1 MEEREVLIA
10 RLRDVA
16 RELAALEA
24 SLTDEAKVAHRDAV
38 KEEFEDLLD
47 RLNPAEAIP
56 PPPPSDALAPE
67 GLAIV
72 VGHTARSQGAEALS
86 PPFPADSPS
95 TPLSERNE
103 YSWNRD
109 LALKIK
115 ERADQAGIRCA
126 IFFRDGVG
134 IEGAYAAV
142 RDWSPK
148 ATVELHFNAAG
159 GNARGSLVL
168 YGRDTSKSWA
178 TGLQNGFV
186 KLYDRQGRS
195 EDRGVFIPGPDSPY
209 KRGIASVTQLHPSA
223 LIEPFFGDNHS
234 DATLAVRK
242 KDGLADAI
250 LTAFASFVGIAAPGP
265 TPGMGSGPTSG
276 PGPVVPP
283 ITVAIPDVP
292 LLRELI
298 ATYRAFTPTVPG
310 LAPGVVARL
319 KSITL
324 AQWIEETGWA
334 RSELA
339 TRHFNFAGMK
349 AKSEVDAILRE
360 VPARKV
366 QYLAHD
372 GLDTYLEFG
381 SIRDF
386 IRGYFMFLERSPYRG
401 WHAMAERSPHDFIRF
416 IGRTWAQRDGYA
428 SRVIGIERQLLA
440 AGIAR
445 PDGTL
450 ADSSTH
456 PAEDGGAMQGTAGVS
471 IATVKAQGA
480 TADFLA
486 LVDAVSADAAFGGL
500 QAVIIAQCAL
510 ESDWGRSDLA
520 RIHANFAGIPWSA
533 LFGEVAAVV
542 PHPVDP
548 ARGTFCRFLSAATF
562 LRAYRHRLDNDPAFA
577 GWRMASDPASLARFL
592 GKTWRLSDPQYE
604 RKIMDIVA
612 RIASGG
618 RPAGGTAGGAG
629 STGPQAGS
637 GAGGTAVAGVVLQIK
652 RLRAEKRRGKGERTT
667 STYQLFID
675 GRPVDG
681 VRGMFL
687 EPRGPGDNSSAGVQL
702 HTRIKEGRY
711 PLLAHAGSRQVG
723 GVTKFKTI
731 GFTTSEAVGAP
742 PMPSIRVGNTKSRT
756 GILIHPGDGYL
767 WSIGCL
773 NPTKSLADANG
784 NMVYTDSRK
793 RVIEILD
800 ALRDALGSRFPT
812 GNNETIRDVTLEVI
826 GEPGP
831 AGTDAL
837 ASGEALST
845 RAFAQQQLAVADATL
860 TEAAGDALATPDL
873 VAVYDAL
880 AAKMLAAALLGQ
892 VEDGAIDRIVG
903 QGMSLAEVRG
913 ATGETLWT
921 PWALAL
927 SAAGSTGAI
936 VDRLSVVAGRLRDAG
951 VPLDDAVGAHS
962 ALVTA
967 ASGNDVAAINALL
980 DAGASVAFRDRS
992 GMTPLLA
999 AAFFGA
1005 PEAVASLLAR
1015 GANPRVVVGAADERT
1030 EFADS
1035 EIASPGDG
1043 ALDCVAAGAA
1053 LVTDDPARLDDYE
1066 RATALLWDAL
1076 NRP

>member
-1 MEEREVLIA
+1 MGEREVLIT

-16 RELAALEA
+16 RELGALEA
-24 SLTDEAKVAHRDAV
+24 GLTDEARDAHRDAV

-67 GLAIV
+67 GLALV
-72 VGHTARSQGAEALS
+72 VGHTARSQGAQALS

-115 ERADQAGIRCA
+115 ERADRAGIRCA

-168 YGRDTSKSWA
+168 YGQEASKSWA
-178 TGLQNGFV
+178 TALQNAFV

-223 LIEPFFGDNHS
+223 LIEPFFGDNRS
-234 DATLAVRK
+234 DATLAVQT
-242 KDGLADAI
+242 KDGLADAV
-250 LTAFASFVGIAAPGP
+250 LGAFAGFIGIRAPSVASG
-265 TPGMGSGPTSG
+265 TGSGASTG
-276 PGPVVPP
+276 PRPVVMPP
-283 ITVAIPDVP
+283 ATAIPDVP

-298 ATYRAFTPTVPG
+298 ATYRAFTPTVPD
-310 LAPGVVARL
+310 LPPTVVERL

-339 TRHFNFAGMK
+339 ARHFNFAGMK

-360 VPARKV
+360 VPAKKV
-366 QYLAHD
+366 QYVAHD

-381 SIRDF
+381 GIRDF

-401 WHAMAERSPHDFIRF
+401 WHAMAQRSPHDFIRF
-416 IGRTWAQRDGYA
+416 IGRTWAQREGYA

-440 AGIAR
+440 AGISR
-445 PDGTL
+445 PDGSL
-450 ADSSTH
+450 ADGPTA
-456 PAEDGGAMQGTAGVS
+456 AEDGEASDGNTDIDFAK
-471 IATVKAQGA
+471 VKAQGA
-480 TADFLA
+480 TADFLS
-486 LVDAVSADAAFGGL
+486 LVDTISVDTAFGDL
-500 QAVIIAQCAL
+500 QAVVIAQCAL

-533 LFGEVAAVV
+533 LFGEVAAAV

-577 GWRMASDPASLARFL
+577 GWRLIVDRGSFAKFL
-592 GKTWRLSDPQYE
+592 GRTWRPGDPQYE
-604 RKIMDIVA
+604 RKLID
-612 RIASGG
+612 IASRITPDG
-618 RPAGGTAGGAG
+618 RPSGGTAGSSSSSDRQQSAG
-629 STGPQAGS
+629 VGS
-637 GAGGTAVAGVVLQIK
+637 AVATGIVLQIR
-652 RLRAEKRRGKGERTT
+652 RLRAEKRRGKGERTV
-667 STYQLFID
+667 STYQLF
-675 GRPVDG
+675 VDG
-681 VRGMFL
+681 HRVDGLGGMLL
-687 EPRGPGDNSSAGVQL
+687 EPRGPGDNSSTGMQL
-702 HTRIKEGRY
+702 HTRIREGTY
-711 PLLAHAGSRQVG
+711 SLLTHAGSRKVG

-731 GFTTSEAVGAP
+731 GFTDSETVGAP
-742 PMPSIRVGNTKSRT
+742 PMPSIRLGNTKSRT

-773 NPTKSLADANG
+773 NPTKPLADASG
-784 NMVYTDSRK
+784 NMIFTDSRK
-793 RVIEILD
+793 RVIDLLG
-800 ALRDALGSRFPT
+800 ALRSALGDRFPT
-812 GNNETIRDVTLEVI
+812 GNNEMIRNATLEVI

-837 ASGEALST
+837 ADGQALSAQT
-845 RAFAQQQLAVADATL
+845 FAQQQLAVADGTL
-860 TEAAGDALATPDL
+860 AETTGDALAAPDL
-873 VAVYDAL
+873 LAIHDAL
-880 AAKMLAAALLGQ
+880 AVKMHAAALLGQ
-892 VEDGAIDRIVG
+892 VEDGSLDLIVR
-903 QGMSLAEVRG
+903 QGIPLADVRG
-913 ATGETLWT
+913 ALGETLWT
-921 PWALAL
+921 PWAFAI
-927 SAAGSTGAI
+927 STAGSTVA
-936 VDRLSVVAGRLRDAG
+936 VLDRLSVIASQLREAK
-951 VPLDDAVGAHS
+951 VPLDDAIGAHS
-962 ALVTA
+962 ALVNA
-967 ASGNDVAAINALL
+967 AAGNDAFAIDALIN
-980 DAGASVAFRDRS
+980 AGASVDFRDRS

-1005 PEAVASLLAR
+1005 PEAVALLLAHGADAR
-1015 GANPRVVVGAADERT
+1015 AVVGGANELPD
-1030 EFADS
+1030 FADS
-1035 EIASPGDG
+1035 ELASPGDG
-1043 ALDCVAAGAA
+1043 ALDCASAGSA
-1053 LVTDDPARLDDYE
+1053 LVLEDPARSDDYE
-1066 RATALLWDAL
+1066 RTTALLWDAL
-1076 NRP
+1076 NHR

>member
-1 MEEREVLIA
+1 MEEREILIA
-10 RLRDVA
+10 RLRDVVS
-16 RELAALEA
+16 ELAALEA
-24 SLTDEAKVAHRDAV
+24 ALTDEAKVAHRDAV

-47 RLNPAEAIP
+47 RLNPTEAIP
-56 PPPPSDALAPE
+56 PPPPSDALSSE

-72 VGHTARSQGAEALS
+72 VGHTARSQGAQALS

-115 ERADQAGIRCA
+115 KSADRAGIRCA

-148 ATVELHFNAAG
+148 ATVELHFNAAE

-168 YGRDTSKSWA
+168 YGRDTSKNWA
-178 TGLQNGFV
+178 TALQNGFV

-223 LIEPFFGDNHS
+223 LIEPFFGDNRS
-234 DATLAVRK
+234 DATLAVQK

-250 LTAFASFVGIAAPGP
+250 LTAFASFVGIAAPDPVTCGNS
-265 TPGMGSGPTSG
+265 GSTGG
-276 PGPVVPP
+276 PGAIVLPP
-283 ITVAIPDVP
+283 AVAAIPDVP
-292 LLRELI
+292 LLRELV

-310 LAPGVVARL
+310 LAPEVVTRL

-339 TRHFNFAGMK
+339 ARHFNFAGMK

-386 IRGYFMFLERSPYRG
+386 IRGFFMFLERSPYRG

-416 IGRTWAQRDGYA
+416 IGRIWAQREGYA

-440 AGIAR
+440 AGIIR

-450 ADSSTH
+450 ADSPTP
-456 PAEDGGAMQGTAGVS
+456 PAEEGGVAEATASVS
-471 IATVKAQGA
+471 IAKVKAQGA
-480 TADFLA
+480 TADFLT
-486 LVDAVSADAAFGGL
+486 LVDSASADPAFGGF
-500 QAVIIAQCAL
+500 QAVVIAQCAL
-510 ESDWGRSDLA
+510 ESDWGRSELA

-533 LFGEVAAVV
+533 LFGEVAAAV
-542 PHPVDP
+542 PHPADP
-548 ARGTFCRFLSAATF
+548 ARGTFCRFLSTATF
-562 LRAYRHRLDNDPAFA
+562 LRAYRHRLDNDTAFA
-577 GWRMASDPASLARFL
+577 GWRMASEPASLARFL
-592 GKTWRLSDPQYE
+592 GRTWRPGDAQYE
-604 RKIMDIVA
+604 RKILDIVA
-612 RIASGG
+612 RIASDG
-618 RPAGGTAGGAG
+618 RPTGGTAVRAG
-629 STGPQAGS
+629 SRPQAGGS
-637 GAGGTAVAGVVLQIK
+637 TASTVVAGVVLQIK
-652 RLRAEKRRGKGERTT
+652 RLRAEKRRGKGERTA
-667 STYQLFID
+667 SVYQLFID
-675 GRPVDG
+675 GRAVDG
-681 VRGMFL
+681 IGGMFL
-687 EPRGPGDNSSAGVQL
+687 ESRGPGDNSSTGVQL

-711 PLLAHAGSRQVG
+711 PLLTHAGSRQVA

-731 GFTTSEAVGAP
+731 GFTSSEVVGAP

-784 NMVYTDSRK
+784 NMVYADSRK

-800 ALRDALGSRFPT
+800 AVRNALGDRFPT
-812 GNNETIRDVTLEVI
+812 GNNEVIRDTTLEVI

-837 ASGEALST
+837 AVGTLSSQ
-845 RAFAQQQLAVADATL
+845 AFAQQQLAVADAAL
-860 TEAAGDALATPDL
+860 AEAGGDALAAPDL
-873 VAVYDAL
+873 TAIYDAL

-892 VEDGAIDRIVG
+892 EEDGAIDRIAE
-903 QGMSLAEVRG
+903 QGISLVDVRG

-921 PWALAL
+921 PWALSL
-927 SAAGSTGAI
+927 SAAGPSVAI
-936 VDRLSVVAGRLRDAG
+936 VERLSAVASRLRDAD
-951 VPLDDAVGAHS
+951 VPLDDSAGAHT

-967 ASGNDVAAINALL
+967 ASGNDVAAIDALL
-980 DAGASVAFRDRS
+980 DAGASIDFRDRS
-992 GMTPLLA
+992 GLTPLLA

-1015 GANPRVVVGAADERT
+1015 GADPRAVVGASDALADVADG
-1030 EFADS
+1030 EF
-1035 EIASPGDG
+1035 ASPGDG
-1043 ALDCVAAGAA
+1043 TLASAAAGAA
-1053 LVTDDPARLDDYE
+1053 LVADDPARLDDYE
-1066 RATALLWDAL
+1066 RVTAFLWDAL
-1076 NRP
+1076 NSP